1 MLNINKLFDSKKLLV
16 IYFCYTF
23 HNICIQTNAVA
34 SKSDI
39 AVFSVMPSP
48 RKIQVSTKNAIMPT
62 PNAMNLPGHSKPS
75 KCSTTFFVANINI

>member
-1 MLNINKLFDSKKLLV
+1 MSNINKLFDSKKLLV

-39 AVFSVMPSP
+39 AVFGVMLSP
-48 RKIQVSTKNAIMPT
+48 IKIQVRKVNDIMPT

-75 KCSTTFFVANINI
+75 KCTTTFFVANINI